1 MQRHHHFPP
10 RGPQIQGALR
20 RFAYLFFTIAVALPG
35 MLVLAFSPQFHLWW
49 VETFQAPALQREF
62 GFAVAHQEIR
72 LPSGATHSLLVIDSL
87 SAGGRFDRLGFK
99 VGDAIVCLYHGPAEF
114 WEELLLA
121 RDGYQATFRMLAAED
136 IAGGCEQARSIT
148 IPGRSLIGSASE
160 ASAQH
165 PLKQTVG
172 ATVFPTANGRILP
185 SQQPPAA

>member
-20 RFAYLFFTIAVALPG
+20 RFAYLFFT
-35 MLVLAFSPQFHLWW
+35 
-49 VETFQAPALQREF
+49 
-62 GFAVAHQEIR
+62 
-72 LPSGATHSLLVIDSL
+72 
-87 SAGGRFDRLGFK
+87 RFDRLGFK
-99 VGDAIVCLYHGPAEF
+99 VGDAVVCLYHGPAEF

-121 RDGYQATFRMLAAED
+121 RDGYQATFRVLAAEG
-136 IAGGCEQARSIT
+136 IAGGCEQARGIT

-160 ASAQH
+160 ASAHH

-172 ATVFPTANGRILP
+172 ATVFSAAKGRKLR